1 MYHIADVRLEGH
13 WIEASD
19 NWLHKERTKPPLIQ
33 HVGHLQIKLCP
44 WSMMMINRPCLQKFS
59 ASSADSPSARTC
71 SSGTLSSASPTC
83 QSKRLIQ
90 ILKHLYISASP
101 SECLLQDQA
110 NPPRGKG
117 SFQKPGRHFFE
128 NKMTSGKST
137 FGKSVAMVCS
147 SRP

>member
-44 WSMMMINRPCLQKFS
+44 WSMMMINRPCWQKFS

-71 SSGTLSSASPTC
+71 SSGTLSSASPAC
-83 QSKRLIQ
+83 QSKWLVSLLKQFGFLPHRLNVCCKTRQ
-90 ILKHLYISASP
+90 THP
-101 SECLLQDQA
+101 EV
-110 NPPRGKG
+110 RV
-117 SFQKPGRHFFE
+117 HFKNLEGTFLR